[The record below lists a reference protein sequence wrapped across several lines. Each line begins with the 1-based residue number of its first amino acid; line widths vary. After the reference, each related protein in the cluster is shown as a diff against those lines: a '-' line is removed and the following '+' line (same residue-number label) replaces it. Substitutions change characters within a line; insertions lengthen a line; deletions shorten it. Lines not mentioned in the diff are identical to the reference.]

1 MMFDEIHMKYTTSR
15 CTNNIQHDVLM
26 KYTYICKYHHF
37 NVQNA
42 QLLFLAIFLSFWG
55 SSTPAGLRFSR
66 IFGGVRH
73 LCVDKIASREK
84 KTGYLNVCYL
94 KADLCSQKNSYL

>member
-1 MMFDEIHMKYTTSR
+1 MFKMLKNVIFGDPVPTTFNMMFDEIHMKYTTSR

-42 QLLFLAIFLSFWG
+42 QKCDWTAEIRPS
-55 SSTPAGLRFSR
+55 
-66 IFGGVRH
+66 
-73 LCVDKIASREK
+73 KIAEK
-84 KTGYLNVCYL
+84 F
-94 KADLCSQKNSYL
+94 